1 MKIIKNGTLV
11 TSSKVFKS
19 DLLIEGEKIK
29 AIGMNFDENGCEII
43 DAKGCLVFPAA
54 VDVHTHFDLDVGNG
68 VRSVDDFTQ
77 GSISAAC
84 GGVCTIVDHMA
95 FGPKGCDLTHQPGV
109 YHEMADDKTYI
120 DYSFHGTIQH
130 VNEKIISQ
138 MQDLVDMGITSFKL
152 YTTYGFK
159 LSESEILSVLKRA
172 RELGVTIT
180 VHCEDDDMVS
190 YAKEELIN
198 NNKILPKYYAKSR
211 PDLCEEAAVQNLIS
225 LSKLVQGSRLYVVHL
240 STKGGLEALKKERIN
255 QNKNIFVETCSQ
267 YLVFDDSCYEK
278 DNALKYTMSPPLRKK
293 ADIEAL
299 WDGIRDGFV
308 DVIATDHC
316 PFNLNKEK
324 QRGKDSFLKCPGGAP
339 GVEERFRVV
348 YTEGVA
354 KGRISL
360 EKFVEVMCENPARIF
375 GVKDKGA
382 LIPGYDA
389 DIIIYDPHD
398 QTILKHKDL
407 HGSVDYSLYEDFEI
421 QGKIKKVFLRG
432 DMIVKDNEFL
442 KKSPSGKFLH
452 RIIEKNQNKGE

>member
-19 DLLIEGEKIK
+19 DILIENEKIK
-29 AIGMNFDENGCEII
+29 AIGMDFNEDGCEVI

-95 FGPKGCDLTHQPGV
+95 FGPKGCDLTHQPAV
-109 YHEMADDKTYI
+109 YHEMTKDKTYI

-130 VNEKIISQ
+130 VNDTILEQ
-138 MQDLVDMGITSFKL
+138 MQDLVDMGISSFKL

-159 LSESEILSVLKRA
+159 LNEKEILKVLRRA

-190 YAKEELIN
+190 YAKDELIKN
-198 NNKILPKYYAKSR
+198 NQILPKYHPESR

-225 LSKLVQGSRLYVVHL
+225 LSKLVDGSKLYVVHL
-240 STKGGLEALKKERIN
+240 STKGGLEALKKERLN
-255 QNKNIFVETCSQ
+255 QNKNIHVETCSQ
-267 YLVFDDSCYEK
+267 YLVFDDSCYK
-278 DNALKYTMSPPLRKK
+278 NDNALKYTMSPPLRKK

-299 WDGIRDGFV
+299 WEGIRDGFV

-316 PFNLNKEK
+316 PFNLAIEK
-324 QRGKDSFLKCPGGAP
+324 QRGKESFLKCPGGAP
-339 GVEERFRVV
+339 GVEERFSVV

-375 GVKDKGA
+375 GAKNKGA

-389 DIIIYDPHD
+389 DIVIYDPKEKH
-398 QTILKHKDL
+398 ILKHKNL
-407 HGSVDYSLYEDFEI
+407 HGNVDYSLYDGFEI
-421 QGKIKKVFLRG
+421 QGEIKKVFLRG
-432 DMIVKDNEFL
+432 EMIVKNNQFL
-442 KKSPSGKFLH
+442 RKSPSGKFIH
-452 RIIEKNQNKGE
+452 RVTKN

>member
-19 DLLIEGEKIK
+19 DILIENEVIK
-29 AIGMNFDENGCEII
+29 AIGVNFDEKGCEVI
-43 DAKGCLVFPAA
+43 DASGCLVFPAA

-95 FGPKGCDLTHQPGV
+95 FGPVGCDLTHQPKV
-109 YHEMADDKTYI
+109 YHEKTDGKTYI

-130 VNEKIISQ
+130 VNDDILNQ

-190 YAKEELIN
+190 YAKEELIKQ
-198 NNKILPKYYAKSR
+198 NKILPKYHPESR
-211 PDLCEEAAVQNLIS
+211 PDLCEEASVQNLIS
-225 LSKLVQGSRLYVVHL
+225 LSKLVQGSKLYVVHL
-240 STKGGLEALKKERIN
+240 STKGGLEALKKERLT
-255 QNKNIFVETCSQ
+255 QNKNIHVETCSQ
-267 YLVFDDSCYEK
+267 YLVFDDSYYK
-278 DNALKYTMSPPLRKK
+278 NDNALKYTMSPPLRKK
-293 ADIEAL
+293 TDIEAL
-299 WDGIRDGFV
+299 WEGIRDGFV

-324 QRGKDSFLKCPGGAP
+324 QRGKDNFLKCPGGAP

-354 KGRISL
+354 KGRIGL

-375 GVKDKGA
+375 GVKNKGS
-382 LIPGYDA
+382 LTPGYDA
-389 DIIIYDPHD
+389 DIIIYNPNEKD
-398 QTILKHKDL
+398 ILKHSDL
-407 HGSVDYSLYEDFEI
+407 HGSVDYSLYEGFEI

-432 DMIVKDNEFL
+432 EMIVEDNQFL
-442 KKSPSGKFLH
+442 KHTPSGKFLH
-452 RIIEKNQNKGE
+452 RMIEKN